1 MTKNEK
7 LIQEIKL
14 RRLIKKA
21 IKIRKRKEEQK
32 VKKSL
37 QEEAKLKTVIRHL
50 IKEGGGVDAD
60 TNPAPYQKT
69 SMNVLA
75 AALDT
80 ILTTLKTGLRG
91 LSRPEERVSFRTH
104 VLEKFEN
111 MFGTFESLE
120 VSNNAVGESDVGLY
134 EQDEDDDKIRLKID
148 PDLVVPKSEEGR
160 FAPRDKTEEEKSK
173 ENYDKFAIPNEDP
186 TGAIHA
192 FEVFSNS
199 NIEET
204 IANKRKTLPREEDKE
219 EFRDYTL
226 YNIDLWLITYEEE
239 LAREL
244 GQEPAFA
251 ELIMPKPA
259 GAIEVGKGAEI
270 AQGTEEF
277 VSEEIFME

>member
-1 MTKNEK
+1 MTKNEE

-21 IKIRKRKEEQK
+21 IRIRKMKEKKRKEA
-32 VKKSL
+32 L
-37 QEEAKLKTVIRHL
+37 QEETKLRTVIRHL

-91 LSRPEERVSFRTH
+91 LSRPEERVSYRTH

-120 VSNNAVGESDVGLY
+120 VSNNAVGESDMGLN
-134 EQDEDDDKIRLKID
+134 EQDEDDDKISLKID
-148 PDLVVPKSEEGR
+148 PDLVVPKSEEDR
-160 FAPRDKTEEEKSK
+160 FAPRDKTDEERSK
-173 ENYDKFAIPNEDP
+173 EDYDKFAIPGEDP

-204 IANKRKTLPREEDKE
+204 IANKRKTLPRKEDKE
-219 EFRDYTL
+219 EFRVYTL

-251 ELIMPKPA
+251 SLIMPRPA
-259 GAIEVGKGAEI
+259 GAVEVGKGADI
-270 AQGTEEF
+270 AQGDEGAAPEEAF
-277 VSEEIFME
+277 VE